1 MRGTIHQSPQRRA
14 CVCSSQKNKIICV
27 TNRRLCK
34 IPLEEQL
41 EKLAVKGV
49 SRVILREKD
58 LSEEEYLALA
68 KKIALVPGI
77 ELMIHS
83 FPNVARAL
91 SISRLH
97 LPFNMLGKDICA
109 EFEIVGASVHSA
121 EEAEEAEKLGASY
134 VTAGHI
140 FATDCKK
147 GLPPR
152 GLDFLEAVCKSVKIP
167 VYAIGGITRGNMPSV
182 LERGAAGAC
191 VMSGLMD
198 NSFFE

>member
-1 MRGTIHQSPQRRA
+1 MIM
-14 CVCSSQKNKIICV
+14 NNIICV

-41 EKLAVKGV
+41 EKLALKGV

-68 KKIALVPGI
+68 RKIALIPGI
-77 ELMIHS
+77 ELIIHS

-91 SISRLH
+91 SISRIH
-97 LPFNMLGKDICA
+97 LPFNVLDKDICG
-109 EFEIVGASVHSA
+109 EFEVVGASVHSA
-121 EEAEEAEKLGASY
+121 GEAIEAEKLGAAY

-147 GLPPR
+147 DLPPR

-167 VYAIGGITRGNMPSV
+167 VYAIGGITRENMQSV

-191 VMSGLMD
+191 VMSKLM
-198 NSFFE
+198 NN

>member
-1 MRGTIHQSPQRRA
+1 MIVMKENSD
-14 CVCSSQKNKIICV
+14 KIICV
-27 TNRRLCK
+27 TNRRLCS

-41 EKLAVKGV
+41 EKLVQQGV

-58 LSEEEYLALA
+58 LSEEDYSELAQ
-68 KKIALVPGI
+68 KILGIKNI
-77 ELMIHS
+77 ELTLHN

-91 SISRLH
+91 SISRIH
-97 LPFNMLGKDICA
+97 LPFNMLSKDICR

-121 EEAEEAEKLGASY
+121 GEAIEAEKLGASY
-134 VTAGHI
+134 VIAGHI

-147 GLPPR
+147 GLPPH

-167 VYAIGGITRGNMPSV
+167 VYAIGGITRENMPSV

-198 NSFFE
+198 NSYFK